1 MLSTLRLQQTATH
14 WWTNSYGWDA
24 AHRLSSV
31 TSPAGTFTYGYD
43 GSGTLRT
50 GYSAPG
56 GSVTNLYDSQGRMT
70 LTAWKNTSGTVLNAH
85 GYELDAVHQRTRQ
98 TRTNIGLSHSHTLGY
113 QYDAAGQVTHA
124 RATNNAT
131 GLAVTGELLGLT
143 YDAAWNMT
151 ARTNGATVNY
161 GVNNLN
167 QVTGDGGTYTY
178 TYDSNG
184 NRTYRTKSGGAG
196 YVMMVYDDENQLIR
210 QETDTSAT
218 LEGYRFKLEYLYDG
232 KLRLRERK
240 YSTWQY
246 GSWYPTSTERYVYD
260 GMQIVQERNT
270 GTPAVTYTRG
280 VDLSASLDGAGGIGG
295 LLARSHGFNSGTG
308 AWSTHSAYHA
318 DGNGNVT
325 ALFST
330 STGSQV
336 AWYRYDAFGRLLQS
350 SGSLSG
356 ANRMRFS
363 SKPWMAPA
371 VDDSAGMY
379 YYGYRFYDPL
389 TQRWV
394 NRDPIGET
402 GGFNI
407 YCFNLNA
414 PIYHVDSDGRWT
426 YGAGFQC
433 VGGAILGV
441 EFSGGVFVGRDPC
454 TGKWSG
460 GLLFAPGFGLQT
472 PALGCSGFA
481 QMTAAPSVA
490 SLKGFGAH
498 VGGAFAGGP
507 MIGADFLMGPRPG
520 GVSPLGAEIVI
531 GLGAGAPIPAE
542 AHHYGTYTFGI
553 AF

>member
-1 MLSTLRLQQTATH
+1 LESTSSNDTVAWDYNDGRMRSALRLQQTATH
-14 WWTNSYGWDA
+14 WWTNSHGWDA

-43 GSGTLRT
+43 GPGTHRT

-85 GYELDAVHQRTRQ
+85 GYELDALHQRTRQ
-98 TRTNIGLSHSHTLGY
+98 TRTNSTASHSHTLGY

-167 QVTGDGGTYTY
+167 QVTGHGGTYTY

-184 NRTYRTKSGGAG
+184 NRTYRTASGGG
-196 YVMMVYDDENQLIR
+196 YVWMVYDDENQLIR
-210 QETDTSAT
+210 QETDTST
-218 LEGYRFKLEYLYDG
+218 TWDPYRFKLEYVYDG

-240 YSTWQY
+240 YYTWQY
-246 GSWYPTSTERYVYD
+246 GGWYPISTERYLYD
-260 GMQIVQERNT
+260 GMLVVQERISH
-270 GTPAVTYTRG
+270 TPAVTYTRG

-350 SGSLSG
+350 SGSLAS

-363 SKPWMAPA
+363 SKPWMAPG

-389 TQRWV
+389 TQRWL
-394 NRDPIGET
+394 NRDPIEECGFYTLAKGGPWYEGYPRAENQFT
-402 GGFNI
+402 FVFNNPVRMLDPYGLIGWIGSGSCLARVYKWRDDAIKQLPNCDDPSLSIEQQIECLADHRESVVRIMEEARVMIMACQQGVTPTPPACANAGGF
-407 YCFNLNA
+407 F
-414 PIYHVDSDGRWT
+414 
-426 YGAGFQC
+426 
-433 VGGAILGV
+433 
-441 EFSGGVFVGRDPC
+441 
-454 TGKWSG
+454 KWRR
-460 GLLFAPGFGLQT
+460 
-472 PALGCSGFA
+472 
-481 QMTAAPSVA
+481 SVIEWF
-490 SLKGFGAH
+490 KK
-498 VGGAFAGGP
+498 
-507 MIGADFLMGPRPG
+507 
-520 GVSPLGAEIVI
+520 
-531 GLGAGAPIPAE
+531 
-542 AHHYGTYTFGI
+542 
-553 AF
+553 